1 MSLKSA
7 IRSIAVALAFCA
19 AAFLTTSL
27 LLGGSAEQNE
37 KYTLRDYGGRIA
49 VFKYGEDKPDE
60 VFDIFTSSLPESEVK
75 RLQNGITVE
84 GEKALQRLIED
95 YTG

>member
-1 MSLKSA
+1 MKSA
-7 IRSIAVALAFCA
+7 IKSITVALAFCA

-27 LLGGSAEQNE
+27 FLESSADTAE

-49 VFKYGEDKPDE
+49 VFSSDKDEPDE
-60 VFDIFTSSLPESEVK
+60 VFDIFTSSLPESEIE
-75 RLQNGITVE
+75 RLQKGITVE

>member
-1 MSLKSA
+1 MKSA
-7 IRSIAVALAFCA
+7 IKSIAVALAFCA

-27 LLGGSAEQNE
+27 ILDTRADSAE

-49 VFKYGEDKPDE
+49 VFRYGEDEPDE
-60 VFDIFTSSLPESEVK
+60 VFDIFTSSLPDGEIE
-75 RLQNGITVE
+75 RLQTGITVE
-84 GEKALQRLIED
+84 GEEALQRLIED

>member
-1 MSLKSA
+1 MKSA
-7 IRSIAVALAFCA
+7 IKSIAVALAFCA

-27 LLGGSAEQNE
+27 ILDSSADSAE

-49 VFKYGEDKPDE
+49 VFKYGDDEPDE
-60 VFDIFTSSLPESEVK
+60 VFDIFTSSLPEGEIE
-75 RLQNGITVE
+75 RLQKGITVE